1 VFGYCRNPNL
11 ARQVRVRRSF
21 HEDVGLLAV
30 DRLPGNEFN
39 HAESPVKVDEHGEA
53 GRHGT
58 PVGNIY
64 WDAWIARMIEY
75 YVNAGLCERYPL
87 YVLDF
92 VMWPHRDNMNHRG
105 HGGSGRI
112 VATWDGHL
120 LGQRARHAPKLKG
133 VFDHRDGVF
142 ESSPL
147 DDERTVLEHRRSEW
161 FDLAPE
167 WHRHQSAHE
176 FASMYCLG
184 ISVDDAT
191 EDANTGPSPDT
202 WYTNTSRINVVDVQ
216 AVAVRAGTV
225 SSLAPR
231 SMLLMPFPTEVE
243 ARLLEAAYDSEND
256 VVIELVRE
264 AITVADSS
272 RRGVA
277 VVLRTLAEVVA
288 KEVVAA
294 LGVRWDSLDA
304 GINRLEK
311 WLRDQTDA
319 LPNDKVGKSNRREL
333 LGVVGRTV
341 HSLNL
346 LREHG
351 NRVHEPVVDWADFD
365 EFNCATDLL
374 RVSALVLAKI
384 GS

>member
-1 VFGYCRNPNL
+1 
-11 ARQVRVRRSF
+11 
-21 HEDVGLLAV
+21 
-30 DRLPGNEFN
+30 
-39 HAESPVKVDEHGEA
+39 VKIEEHGKA

-58 PVGNIY
+58 PLGSIHR
-64 WDAWIARMIEY
+64 DAWIARIIDN

-92 VMWPHRDNMNHRG
+92 VMWPNRANMNHRG
-105 HGGSGRI
+105 PGGSGRI

-120 LGQRARHAPKLKG
+120 LGQRAQPAPKLKD
-133 VFDHRDGVF
+133 VFNHPDGLF
-142 ESSPL
+142 AATPL
-147 DDERTVLEHRRSEW
+147 DDERTVLERRRSQW
-161 FDLAPE
+161 FDRAPE

-176 FASMYCLG
+176 FASMNCLG
-184 ISVDDAT
+184 ISVNDAT
-191 EDANTGPSPDT
+191 QDAKAGPSPDT
-202 WYTNTSRINVVDVQ
+202 WYTNPSRICVVEVQ

-243 ARLLEAAYDSEND
+243 TRLLEAAYDSEND

-272 RRGVA
+272 RRGAA

-288 KEVVAA
+288 KEVVEA
-294 LGVRWDSLDA
+294 LGVRWDSLDD

-333 LGVVGRTV
+333 LGVVGGTV
-341 HSLNL
+341 HSLNQ

-384 GS
+384 GP